1 MNSPDF
7 PIEKCA
13 RICYNTLDFGLRNV
27 FQAGEKRMHS
37 NIKDNLQTARENVK
51 ENLQNAKESVR
62 ENLQKSREN
71 LQAARADVIAARKC
85 ENINDPIDTHIVD
98 YVAMVFS
105 KLFIALHIIPNVVTM
120 LSGLSGVAGGVVLAL
135 NRGLGMDIVGVL
147 LVFLSAV
154 FDASDG
160 QVARLT
166 KHYSRLGRVL
176 DGAADASVYLSIFVA
191 CVLRLWD
198 RPVFGLDPLPHWLLI
213 ALAVVCFAYYVF
225 QCQLPDYFKNL
236 HMYMIDN
243 SKGNEL
249 SRGKHVLAELRA
261 ARFGTFDHL
270 VKLAYYLY
278 TSAQERRA
286 PRTQRLLDAVE
297 RKGKSDALSDAYY
310 AVSRRLVKRTNL
322 LTFNLRT
329 LVMMACMLLHWEL
342 IGMLFVLVVLEPIR
356 VVLLLRYEKLSRDL
370 LPMVQ

>member
-1 MNSPDF
+1 
-7 PIEKCA
+7 
-13 RICYNTLDFGLRNV
+13 
-27 FQAGEKRMHS
+27 MHT
-37 NIKDNLQTARENVK
+37 NIKN
-51 ENLQNAKESVR
+51 NLQNAKESVKDNLHNAKQNVR
-62 ENLQKSREN
+62 EGVKENLQKSREN
-71 LQAARADVIAARKC
+71 LQAARAKVVAARKC

-120 LSGLSGVAGGVVLAL
+120 LSGLSGVAGGVILAL
-135 NRGLGMDIVGVL
+135 DRGLGMDLLGVL

-166 KHYSRLGRVL
+166 KHYSRLGRML
-176 DGAADASVYLSIFVA
+176 DGMADSMVYISLFVA
-191 CVLRLWD
+191 CVVRLWD
-198 RPVFGLDPLPHWLLI
+198 RPFLGGDPLPHWLLI
-213 ALAVVCFAYYVF
+213 GFALVAFLLYVA

-249 SRGKHVLAELRA
+249 SRAAHIKAEMA
-261 ARFGTFDHL
+261 QAKGFSRFSL
-270 VKLAYYLY
+270 LCYWLY

-286 PRTQRLLDAVE
+286 PKTQKLLDAIE
-297 RKGKSDALSDAYY
+297 LKGKSDALSDAFY
-310 AVSRRLVKRTNL
+310 AVSRKLVKLTNL

-329 LVMMACMLLHWEL
+329 IVLLSCMLLHLEL
-342 IGMLFVLVVLEPIR
+342 VGMLFVLVVLEPIR
-356 VVLLLRYEKLSRDL
+356 VVLLLRYEKLSQSL
-370 LPMVQ
+370 MPLV